1 MTLARA
7 RAPACTLQPR
17 HCGTTR
23 PLASRVGPEGST
35 ATRPSGL
42 SVVAPPR
49 QPPSGTGAMPEGATV
64 LGWGLFG
71 EMIAD
76 HGVEGDGDL
85 AHAGD
90 ESDFARL
97 SIVAES
103 AVEGFD
109 GGVVAD
115 RAQG

>member
-1 MTLARA
+1 MLSLSGTCSSLAGSV
-7 RAPACTLQPR
+7 APAYWHVARRRTRGRQKATSPR
-17 HCGTTR
+17 VIARR
-23 PLASRVGPEGST
+23 PQAAAAISIGRGRDAL
-35 ATRPSGL
+35 
-42 SVVAPPR
+42 
-49 QPPSGTGAMPEGATV
+49 EGATV

-103 AVEGFD
+103 A
-109 GGVVAD
+109 
-115 RAQG
+115 